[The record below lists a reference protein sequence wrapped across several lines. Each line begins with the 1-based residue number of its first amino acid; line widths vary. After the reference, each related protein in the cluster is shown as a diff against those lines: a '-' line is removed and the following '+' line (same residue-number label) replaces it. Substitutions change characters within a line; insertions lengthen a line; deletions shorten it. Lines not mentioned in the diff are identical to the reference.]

1 MITADTAKVQ
11 PKVYVHRE
19 NDRRI
24 SHNSVHFPLLD
35 SDFNIVRKD
44 RRRIPDR
51 RSANLKLIWQESQPI
66 RNTNELSILIGEENY
81 FFDSSLDKFSLGRS
95 LHVDARIDNKFVSKK
110 HAHITYTDGEFV
122 LQDTSLNGTFI
133 ETEELGKIRLQ
144 GQKVYLY
151 GDGKISL
158 GTPIDREDQQLIY
171 FHCH

>member
-1 MITADTAKVQ
+1 MTTVDMAKAQ
-11 PKVYVHRE
+11 PKNFVHRE
-19 NDRRI
+19 NERR
-24 SHNSVHFPLLD
+24 SNQNSVQFPLLD
-35 SDFNIVRKD
+35 SEFNIVRKD

-51 RSANLKLIWQESQPI
+51 RKANLKLIWQESQPI
-66 RNTNELSILIGEENY
+66 RNTNELSILIGEESY

-95 LHVDARIDNKFVSKK
+95 LNVDARIDNKFVSKK